1 MKNTENKKIAT
12 RAVHAGQSPDP
23 STGAIMTP
31 VYMTSTFIQSAPG
44 EHSGY
49 EYSRSGNPTRT
60 ALEGN
65 LAGLECGKYGLA
77 FGSGLAAENTIV
89 QSLKS
94 GDHIV
99 TARDVYGGTFR
110 LFDKVWKQFGITFT
124 AVNAYNLDELKAA
137 IQPNTKIVWLESPSN
152 PLLTCIDIAAACEI
166 AHEKGAK
173 VVIDNTFATP
183 ILQRP
188 LELGADIVLHSV
200 TKYLGGHS
208 DVVGGAIVLNDEQ
221 MHDQL
226 RFLQYAAGG
235 VPGPMDCF
243 LVLRGTK
250 TLDVRMQRHCENAI
264 KIAEHLKAHP
274 EVERVYYPGLADD
287 SNHAVASK
295 QMSDFGGMVSLEL
308 RGDLERNRRFASST
322 KLFALAESLGG
333 VESLINHPAS
343 MTHASIPKAEREK
356 GGLRDTLMRLSV
368 GIEDVNDLIEDLDQA
383 IAISAKGG
391 AGSANGSGA
400 KSGTK
405 SVAC

>member
-137 IQPNTKIVWLESPSN
+137 IQPL
-152 PLLTCIDIAAACEI
+152 
-166 AHEKGAK
+166 
-173 VVIDNTFATP
+173 
-183 ILQRP
+183 
-188 LELGADIVLHSV
+188 
-200 TKYLGGHS
+200 
-208 DVVGGAIVLNDEQ
+208 
-221 MHDQL
+221 
-226 RFLQYAAGG
+226 
-235 VPGPMDCF
+235 
-243 LVLRGTK
+243 
-250 TLDVRMQRHCENAI
+250 
-264 KIAEHLKAHP
+264 
-274 EVERVYYPGLADD
+274 
-287 SNHAVASK
+287 
-295 QMSDFGGMVSLEL
+295 
-308 RGDLERNRRFASST
+308 
-322 KLFALAESLGG
+322 
-333 VESLINHPAS
+333 SLIH
-343 MTHASIPKAEREK
+343 I
-356 GGLRDTLMRLSV
+356 
-368 GIEDVNDLIEDLDQA
+368 
-383 IAISAKGG
+383 
-391 AGSANGSGA
+391 
-400 KSGTK
+400 
-405 SVAC
+405 